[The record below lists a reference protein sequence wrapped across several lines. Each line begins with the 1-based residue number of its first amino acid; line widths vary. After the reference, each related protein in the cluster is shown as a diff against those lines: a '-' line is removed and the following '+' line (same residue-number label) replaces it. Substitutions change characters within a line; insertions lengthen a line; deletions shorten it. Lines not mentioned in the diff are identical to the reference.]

1 MEYLITAVLTFALS
15 WFIISIGKRGRIKK
29 FGTIS
34 YSQSA
39 IHERVKYFIPTHLYE
54 KPQVVTQSMKH
65 VEKHMIKVIVIDNK
79 AYWVKDNIFY
89 VAETQQGNV
98 VPETARPVDT
108 SEMSKED
115 IDKML
120 FILDNLDRGK
130 NSDDSGSSRNE

>member
-1 MEYLITAVLTFALS
+1 MEYLVAAVLTFLLS
-15 WFIISIGKRGRIKK
+15 WFIINITKRSGIKNFGKIK
-29 FGTIS
+29 

-39 IHERVKYFIPTHLYE
+39 IHERVKHFIPSRLYE
-54 KPQVVTQSMKH
+54 KPNIVTQSMKH